1 VTGSTGLSG
10 APNGVVGDI
19 LPHGRIGASDA
30 GRRGDLPRDA
40 VYAVCV
46 RADDVRRV
54 LSEPSLQ
61 HRVNIL
67 VAVTPEAA
75 YQCVRDGH
83 PYVVL
88 EEFFDEAVFR
98 RLIEPVLAL
107 QMSWLDSVDALLA
120 ESVPVFGEAGFKPA
134 RMHGFFLKILSDE
147 MLMCAYALAH
157 FFVGAQPREV
167 VYIEDVSTDRFGP
180 ELFFD
185 HRSVHAAILPA
196 CAGAY
201 GIPLT
206 RLPAEPAQRGS
217 ASGTGLRQRGVRMLS
232 SRQKAGLRIVRS
244 LGPAGLLRR
253 LTRAKTASLLV
264 FKQGFDVSLVAR
276 FALRQGWQC
285 REFAEVVSAQRAD
298 EPAPPELSASLS
310 GCWERVASEPAI
322 RRPFQWVGVDLWPVA
337 EPRLRHW
344 CQHVIPIGWNAFTG
358 AHAGLRTRRP
368 VALLVASPYSPM
380 DHGVLHAG
388 RVLGVPIVT
397 YQHGGFEGSCAF
409 ALHEMTDLRASDHRF
424 VYGPGVE
431 AYYQHPGFRY
441 PGARA
446 QVRSVGSARLDRLR
460 VGPSAPRVAALR
472 RRLGVAAGQPAV
484 VYVPTMYM
492 RYRRYLGCGDNGN
505 VPYFQ
510 LQARMVE
517 LMREFP
523 EVRFIY
529 KAFPMLE
536 PDPIIRLI
544 ADRCPNCTVVTRVP
558 LPELLWASDL
568 HVIDM
573 PSTGLL
579 EALLTPKPIVIL
591 ADRRHNGLLPEA
603 RELLRKRA
611 DVTEDPD
618 AFCARVRARLQSKEF
633 AEIATPNQEFLLAYG
648 LCRDDGASAAR
659 ALAAL
664 EQLGRA
670 ARSRVEGGGP

>member
-1 VTGSTGLSG
+1 MTGPCDPLG
-10 APNGVVGDI
+10 APNGT
-19 LPHGRIGASDA
+19 LPHGRVGLTDV
-30 GRRGDLPRDA
+30 GRRVDHPRDA
-40 VYAVCV
+40 VYALCV
-46 RADDVRRV
+46 GADDARRI
-54 LSEPSLQ
+54 LSEPLRP
-61 HRVNIL
+61 HPVDVL

-75 YQCVRDGH
+75 HQCMRERQ
-83 PYVVL
+83 PYVAL
-88 EEFFDEAVFR
+88 EDFFDEAVFR
-98 RLIEPVLAL
+98 QLIQPVLVL
-107 QMSWLDSVDALLA
+107 QMGWLDSLDALLA
-120 ESVPVFGEAGFKPA
+120 ESVPQFGAAGFKPA

-157 FFVGAQPREV
+157 FFVCAQPREV
-167 VYIEDVSTDRFGP
+167 VYVEDAATDHYGT

-206 RLPAEPAQRGS
+206 RVPAEPGHRRV
-217 ASGTGLRQRGVRMLS
+217 ASGPALRQRGIRMLS
-232 SRQKAGLRIVRS
+232 SRQKAALRIIRS
-244 LGPAGLLRR
+244 LGAAGLLRR
-253 LTRAKTASLLV
+253 LTRAKTAPLLV
-264 FKQGFDVSLVAR
+264 FKQGFDVSLVAQ
-276 FALRQGWQC
+276 FALRRGWQC
-285 REFAEVVSAQRAD
+285 REFAEVAPTQRED
-298 EPAPPELSASLS
+298 EPTPSALSASLS
-310 GCWERVASEPAI
+310 ACWEKIASDPAF
-322 RRPFQWVGVDLWPVA
+322 RRPLQWVGVDLWPVA
-337 EPRLRHW
+337 ESRLRYW
-344 CQHVIPIGWNAFTG
+344 CEHVIPIGWSAFTR
-358 AHAGLRTRRP
+358 AHDWLRARRP
-368 VALLVASPYSPM
+368 VALLVSSPYSPL

-388 RVLGVPIVT
+388 RALGVPTVT

-409 ALHEMTDLRASDHRF
+409 ALHELTDLRASDHRF

-431 AYYQHPGFRY
+431 AYYQHAGFRY
-441 PGARA
+441 PGPRAR
-446 QVRSVGSARLDRLR
+446 VRSVGSARLDRLR
-460 VGPSAPRVAALR
+460 AGPSAPRVAAIR
-472 RRLGVAAGQPAV
+472 RRLGVAPEQPAV
-484 VYVPTMYM
+484 LYVPTMYM

-523 EVRFIY
+523 DVRFIY

-536 PDPIIRLI
+536 PDPIIGMI
-544 ADRCPNCTVVTRVP
+544 GERCPNGVVVTRVP
-558 LPELLWASDL
+558 LPDLLWASDL

-591 ADRRHNGLLPEA
+591 ADLRHNGLLHEA

-618 AFCARVRARLQSKEF
+618 AFSTHVRARLQAKDF

-648 LCRDDGASAAR
+648 LCRDDQASAAR
-659 ALAAL
+659 ALGAL
-664 EQLGRA
+664 ERLGQA
-670 ARSRVEGGGP
+670 AESRPTGGRS